1 MMTQQTADIAHVRSI
16 LHQWIRAAL
25 PPSALAWVD
34 EKAKSIAAGAEDWV
48 FFTSFSAVPRYTGK
62 QDLSLD
68 GDALQAAADLRTRWN
83 PQHWSVDQ
91 AARSYLVL
99 SLPDQPLAPY
109 LEKLEKVFNAADIG
123 EAVVL
128 YQTLP
133 LYPHP
138 DKFIDRAAEGL
149 RSNMTSVFEAVALRN
164 PFPAEYF
171 EENAWN
177 QLVLKSCFV
186 GSTLHRIVGLDER
199 ANATLA
205 TILVD
210 YAHERWSAGRV
221 VTPELWRPVGPFAT
235 GDVIKDLERVLTN
248 EDPTHQEAGAL
259 ALSQSADA
267 DAAALLNTRSDL
279 KARIE
284 SGGLTWDSFSADRIG

>member
-1 MMTQQTADIAHVRSI
+1 MITQHAADVAEICTLLRDWLRKSLSPDAF
-16 LHQWIRAAL
+16 
-25 PPSALAWVD
+25 AWVT
-34 EKAKSIAAGAEDWV
+34 EKSEKIAGGADNWV

-62 QDLSLD
+62 SDLQLD
-68 GDALQAAADLRTRWN
+68 EEALSAARQARTNWQPEN
-83 PQHWSVDQ
+83 WSVDQ
-91 AARSYLVL
+91 AARALIAL
-99 SLPDQPLAPY
+99 SLPHEPVGPY
-109 LEKLEKVFNAADIG
+109 TETFEKVFNAADIG
-123 EAVVL
+123 ESVVL
-128 YQTLP
+128 YQILP

-138 DKFIDRAAEGL
+138 EKFVDRAAEGL

-186 GSTLHRIVGLDER
+186 GSSLHRIMGLDDR

-205 TILVD
+205 GILVD

-235 GDVIKDLERVLTN
+235 DAYLENLQRVLEN
-248 EDPTHQEAGAL
+248 DDPVQQEAGAL
-259 ALSQSADA
+259 ALSQSPAAGAAD
-267 DAAALLNTRSDL
+267 LLATRPDL
-279 KARIE
+279 QARIQTDE
-284 SGGLTWDSFSADRIG
+284 LTWDSFSAAHLS